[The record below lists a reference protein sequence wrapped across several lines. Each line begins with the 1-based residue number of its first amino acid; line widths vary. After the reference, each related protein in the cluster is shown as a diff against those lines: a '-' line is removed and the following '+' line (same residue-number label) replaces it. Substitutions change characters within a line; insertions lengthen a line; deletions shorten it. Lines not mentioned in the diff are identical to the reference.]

1 MTNSAIIETVAELN
15 ERSDDDDENSIVSDF
30 KKAFDKEKFLLQTFG
45 VYPLVDPKI
54 RFQRLRC
61 FLCYSINVLN
71 LCLTMMLPFVNDM
84 KKFLDASHF
93 IVISFTF
100 LCKFPLFVFSKV
112 MKSIENHINS
122 IDVANI
128 PMEIMEHVK
137 KEENRRS
144 WIYFPQRYAVLGNL
158 VHILFSCLRHSN
170 ERTLV
175 LISWSPFNL
184 QDPKY
189 YYSTLVFQSI
199 AYLASGLPN
208 GSIDITYYILVD
220 IACCQM
226 DILVFNLA
234 NLDNSKG
241 DIQLYRNLNKNIL
254 NHIEIIRNFHK
265 MYSTLIF
272 VQCIGS
278 VMVIC
283 VLGFQLSVT
292 SERVTEACYLSKWY
306 EFDFKVKKSL
316 LILMT
321 RCSKAIVLSAGIFD
335 LTLETFTMIL
345 RTSYSYMAVI
355 RTVFG
360 DYMTKKQST
369 P

>member
-1 MTNSAIIETVAELN
+1 
-15 ERSDDDDENSIVSDF
+15 
-30 KKAFDKEKFLLQTFG
+30 
-45 VYPLVDPKI
+45 
-54 RFQRLRC
+54 
-61 FLCYSINVLN
+61 
-71 LCLTMMLPFVNDM
+71 
-84 KKFLDASHF
+84 
-93 IVISFTF
+93 
-100 LCKFPLFVFSKV
+100 
-112 MKSIENHINS
+112 
-122 IDVANI
+122 
-128 PMEIMEHVK
+128 
-137 KEENRRS
+137 
-144 WIYFPQRYAVLGNL
+144 
-158 VHILFSCLRHSN
+158 
-170 ERTLV
+170 
-175 LISWSPFNL
+175 
-184 QDPKY
+184 
-189 YYSTLVFQSI
+189 
-199 AYLASGLPN
+199 
-208 GSIDITYYILVD
+208 
-220 IACCQM
+220 
-226 DILVFNLA
+226 
-234 NLDNSKG
+234 
-241 DIQLYRNLNKNIL
+241 
-254 NHIEIIRNFHK
+254 

-292 SERVTEACYLSKWY
+292 IPFPSETFFIQSIYLFSMIFQIFCYTWFGQKLMIKSERVTEACYLSKWY